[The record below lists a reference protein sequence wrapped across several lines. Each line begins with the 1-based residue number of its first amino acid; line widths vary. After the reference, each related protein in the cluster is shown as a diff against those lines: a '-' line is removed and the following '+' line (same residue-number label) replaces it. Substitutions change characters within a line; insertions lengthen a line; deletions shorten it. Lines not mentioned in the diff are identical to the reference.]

1 MASSSQKVEET
12 LNRINT
18 HMGVLGVIIVNKKGV
33 AIKSTMNQ
41 EDTINNGAL
50 ITQFMDK
57 AHNTICALF
66 PKPGAKPGE
75 KPDTTE
81 EITFIKIRSTIYEI
95 MIAPDRE
102 FTMIVIQDP
111 SNAA

>member
-1 MASSSQKVEET
+1 MASSQKVEET

-33 AIKSTMNQ
+33 AIKSTMRQ
-41 EDTINNGAL
+41 DDTINNGSL

-57 AHNTICALF
+57 ANNTIKSLH
-66 PKPGAKPGE
+66 PE
-75 KPDTTE
+75 E
-81 EITFIKIRSTIYEI
+81 EITFIKIRSAIYEI

-102 FTMIVIQDP
+102 FIMIVLQDP
-111 SNAA
+111 SNTM

>member
-1 MASSSQKVEET
+1 MASSQKVEET

-41 EDTINNGAL
+41 EETINNGSL

-57 AHNTICALF
+57 ANNTIKSLL
-66 PKPGAKPGE
+66 PN
-75 KPDTTE
+75 E
-81 EITFIKIRSTIYEI
+81 EITFIKIRSSIYEI

-102 FTMIVIQDP
+102 FTMIVL
-111 SNAA
+111 